1 MIERYPYPTTLA
13 ASRQASRAAARRV
26 ALRTARE
33 RTARIA
39 DRLMLLLVAIAAA
52 LLIGGVL

>member
-1 MIERYPYPTTLA
+1 MIERHPYPVTLA

-39 DRLMLLLVAIAAA
+39 DRLMLVIAAVTVA
-52 LLIGGVL
+52 LMIGGLL